1 MVVYPLVYVICTIPL
16 ASVRMATMSGHIPSY
31 RRLCL
36 AGAMITSNGWLDVLL
51 YTCTRRIMI
60 FSDEPP
66 SETLGVDTFTTFWK
80 DGPSRFGGE
89 CTIEA
94 TQPTRR
100 RCKTGVTLPS
110 RTESSDD
117 LCANNGNDIKM
128 VMTTQVTSEPA
139 QPEDF
144 DEMDAGTLRKRPPS
158 PTGRWSE
165 ETADSRSL
173 KELAQQIRR

>member
-1 MVVYPLVYVICTIPL
+1 
-16 ASVRMATMSGHIPSY
+16 
-31 RRLCL
+31 
-36 AGAMITSNGWLDVLL
+36 MIL
-51 YTCTRRIMI
+51 
-60 FSDEPP
+60 SDEPP
-66 SETLGVDTFTTFWK
+66 SETLGIDTFTAFWK
-80 DGPSRFGGE
+80 DGPRRFGGE

-94 TQPTRR
+94 TQQTRR
-100 RCKTGVTLPS
+100 RGKTGVTLPS
-110 RTESSDD
+110 RNESSDD

-144 DEMDAGTLRKRPPS
+144 EEMDAGGTCRKRPAS

-173 KELAQQIRR
+173 KELAQHHMRR